1 MLPIGIT
8 EVIDTNE
15 QCTAQ
20 DRDECQAD
28 KHVYSYYIEY
38 REEYKKC
45 NQANGEITD
54 VLGLES
60 FELNGLVDS
69 FVDFIDA

>member
-1 MLPIGIT
+1 MLTIGIT
-8 EVIDTNE
+8 EVIDTNKE
-15 QCTAQ
+15 RTAK

-38 REEYKKC
+38 REQYKKRY
-45 NQANGEITD
+45 QTDGEVAD
-54 VLGLES
+54 VLCFES
-60 FELNGLVDS
+60 FELNGLVDP